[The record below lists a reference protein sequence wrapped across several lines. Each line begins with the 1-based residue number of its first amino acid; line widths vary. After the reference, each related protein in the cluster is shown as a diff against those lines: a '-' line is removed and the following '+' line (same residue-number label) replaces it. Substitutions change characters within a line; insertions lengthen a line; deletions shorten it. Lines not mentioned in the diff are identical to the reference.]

1 MLWGVDLCTFF
12 SLQCTASYSMIKHK
26 LLANEWGRQAACSF
40 QLVSTGLFP
49 LKYIERFSLGA
60 RSKHTRTSTQ
70 QIGIF
75 QKIMQILPREG
86 TKNNNP
92 KNAQIFLLFVF
103 VISFVN
109 SRIVLRSTLG
119 DNDGKRERGGG
130 GIWNLFFL
138 SCNNNKQVPLIG
150 PRKVNEIFKCRIPGD
165 CIKWR
170 NYSRMR
176 TGTMM
181 KWFSSLV
188 VPAESLFAAM
198 NRKFYIFQ
206 TCVSLMIRI
215 TNSFCPVSFLRCHGP
230 NTIAEKNKCTS
241 LASCLP
247 NFYVD
252 LKYVHKNIINVFEF
266 TDRIFVGSTRI
277 SRLRSMLIQTLNF
290 HVSCS

>member
-1 MLWGVDLCTFF
+1 
-12 SLQCTASYSMIKHK
+12 
-26 LLANEWGRQAACSF
+26 
-40 QLVSTGLFP
+40 
-49 LKYIERFSLGA
+49 
-60 RSKHTRTSTQ
+60 
-70 QIGIF
+70 
-75 QKIMQILPREG
+75 MQIFPKRDIRGREQT

-92 KNAQIFLLFVF
+92 KNSQIFLLFVF

-119 DNDGKRERGGG
+119 DNDDGNAREGERGGG

-138 SCNNNKQVPLIG
+138 SCNNNKQVHLIG

-170 NYSRMR
+170 NSLECERER
-176 TGTMM
+176 
-181 KWFSSLV
+181 WWSDFPRWSSQQ
-188 VPAESLFAAM
+188 SLFAAM

-215 TNSFCPVSFLRCHGP
+215 TNFFCPVSFLRCHGP

-252 LKYVHKNIINVFEF
+252 LKMCTQQKHY
-266 TDRIFVGSTRI
+266 
-277 SRLRSMLIQTLNF
+277 
-290 HVSCS
+290 